1 MEETTKHES
10 HAAEQSARPACSAA
24 REMELV
30 STANNLAF
38 TLKQLADY
46 HVPQAHP
53 DYELAMSEIA
63 DAKRIVTKGKA

>member
-1 MEETTKHES
+1 MSSDKIQANLPS
-10 HAAEQSARPACSAA
+10 DPSDCSAA

-30 STANNLAF
+30 TVANNLAF
-38 TLKQLADY
+38 TLKQIADY